1 MKHVFPNRKDNIILT
16 AIEIISDLGIQ
27 GLSTKELA
35 KRQEI
40 TESLLYRYFRSKDE
54 IIIAVLE
61 NFSRFDLSIRRTVS
75 NSSGSSKEKIM
86 EYFRLYA
93 EYYENYP
100 DITAIMLSFNEL
112 RYDPNTREMITDI
125 YFTRNNFLSEMVQI
139 GQKNGEIASY
149 YTTEELSEVLTG
161 FFKNLTLTWKMK
173 GYSFTL
179 KEHTLTTV
187 KKLLDQCNT

>member
-139 GQKNGEIASY
+139 GQKNGEIAFY

>member
-1 MKHVFPNRKDNIILT
+1 MKHIFPNRKDNIILT

-75 NSSGSSKEKIM
+75 NSGGSSKEKIM

-112 RYDPNTREMITDI
+112 RHDPNTREMIIDI
-125 YFTRNNFLSEMVQI
+125 YFTRNNFLSEMIQI

-149 YTTEELSEVLTG
+149 YTTEELSEILTG
-161 FFKNLTLTWKMK
+161 FFRNLTLTWKMK